1 MSNLS
6 IQDQKRRTLVQQY
19 ELLRKQLKSIF
30 YNTNLPNEIRQEAQ
44 AQLNALPRNSSSVRV
59 RNRCVYTGRGRA
71 VYQDFKMS
79 RITFRE
85 LCSNG
90 QIPGMKKSSW

>member
-1 MSNLS
+1 MSNRN
-6 IQDQKRRTLVQQY
+6 IQDLKRRRLVQKY

-30 YNTNLPNEIRQEAQ
+30 YNTSLPEEVRREAQIKLDNLPK
-44 AQLNALPRNSSSVRV
+44 NSSAVRV
-59 RNRCVYTGRGRA
+59 RNRCIYTGRGRA

-85 LCSNG
+85 LGSNG
-90 QIPGMKKSSW
+90 LIPGIKKASW